1 MEFVPETVAPG
12 DIPWSGF
19 YLGFIVW
26 RRNSLSD
33 LDDFSDIVNYI
44 YCNDNNIYIYIY
56 ILGGVG
62 NGGGGLKLGIL
73 RGSFYPSN
81 TLGRT
86 PLVSYEALLQLACM
100 CF

>member
-44 YCNDNNIYIYIY
+44 YCNEAEAEAGHFEGK
-56 ILGGVG
+56 LLP
-62 NGGGGLKLGIL
+62 LK
-73 RGSFYPSN
+73 YP
-81 TLGRT
+81 R
-86 PLVSYEALLQLACM
+86 
-100 CF
+100 

>member
-56 ILGGVG
+56 IYIYIFW
-62 NGGGGLKLGIL
+62 GGGEGGGAEAGHFEGKLLPLK
-73 RGSFYPSN
+73 YP
-81 TLGRT
+81 R
-86 PLVSYEALLQLACM
+86 
-100 CF
+100 